1 MNVRKIT
8 IPTITLLIIASQLMG
23 CASATQKEMLEMYNN
38 NQSVT
43 IEIAEPINQEQG
55 TEVHI
60 DWEELAYLDSYEA
73 FRMSI
78 DDAIGITTHGDAG
91 KNGVLYVDLD
101 GNHTNNSTLYY
112 AFANQKFRDN
122 VWNNSDISKVFI
134 EEAQNIYTDVES
146 DKASLL
152 AGYNA
157 YYNLLNDSEP
167 GYANMHSTISRL
179 EAMSMIFK
187 ADTPVYEIE
196 INEDFAATVENEQL
210 APYAQEMNNYCFLK
224 TDNLSLDGNTA
235 NSTITR
241 AEFVY
246 MIVQRYFAD
255 DYAKVTGEESC
266 YSDAKNGGDVATE
279 IKLITTDKE
288 TGETIV
294 KKRCESYELA
304 YCIRDEKAGMPE
316 ELYKALVVAQQKDL
330 ITGTESRWSDGLIK
344 GEALTILTNAYMQLD
359 TKTNADR
366 GASSGEVVNQID
378 WELINPATHVTYDAE
393 TETITADD
401 TIVNTLIEKS
411 PYFMGRDEDNVKRLL
426 QVYLPGYFTDRFGD
440 DEWLQFVIT
449 GDNTHLNLELT
460 DAEMDVL
467 FEQELEAWFV
477 TEEGQAY
484 LAEKQAKEGEYN
496 DGLTAAGRII
506 VEEIMLSEGVSKE
519 EAIEIYNEL
528 HNNSDSATNNESTQS
543 GNNGGGSAPVV
554 SPETNQSAA
563 TEGNFV
569 TPETSGSSNNGGY
582 NDLRPGETILTPS
595 GLGDGGKLITDIM
608 INP

>member
-1 MNVRKIT
+1 MRVRKIT
-8 IPTITLLIIASQLMG
+8 ISTLTLLIIASQLMG

-316 ELYKALVVAQQKDL
+316 ELYKALVVAQQKGL

-366 GASSGEVVNQID
+366 GASSGEVVVSID
-378 WELINPATHVTYDAE
+378 FKDIDPDTHATYDASTSE
-393 TETITADD
+393 ITVDD
-401 TIVNTLIEKS
+401 KMVDTFTKKS
-411 PYFMGRDEDNVKRLL
+411 PYFLTRTTDKESAERVLTT
-426 QVYLPGYFTDRFGD
+426 YLKGYYTNRFDGD
-440 DEWLQFVIT
+440 DWLQFAIT
-449 GDNTHLNLELT
+449 GDTAYLNFEVSDQDIVIQT
-460 DAEMDVL
+460 D
-467 FEQELEAWFV
+467 QELDAWKNS
-477 TEEGQAY
+477 EEGQAEFQADTESY
-484 LAEKQAKEGEYN
+484 SDYEKTQGK
-496 DGLTAAGRII
+496 T
-506 VEEIMLSEGVSKE
+506 KE
-519 EAIEIYNEL
+519 ERDEEFYKQFAEEFGMTIEEVRALANGG
-528 HNNSDSATNNESTQS
+528 S
-543 GNNGGGSAPVV
+543 NGGGGSTPVAT
-554 SPETNQSAA
+554 PETNQSAA
-563 TEGNFV
+563 DENSFV

-582 NDLRPGETILTPS
+582 NDLRPGETTLIPMD
-595 GLGDGGKLITDIM
+595 GGDGGELIYDPNFEF
-608 INP
+608 NP